1 MIDEACLPQLPVQVS
16 ITPSSDY
23 NHTDLSLVASEQ
35 FGDIQAQ
42 LRSLRNN
49 VDHLEASNITLPSL
63 RHGFTPAKMS
73 IQLLLYQQNREL
85 PALKS

>member
-1 MIDEACLPQLPVQVS
+1 MIDERCLPQLLVQVR

-49 VDHLEASNITLPSL
+49 VDHLEASKLSSRL
-63 RHGFTPAKMS
+63 
-73 IQLLLYQQNREL
+73 
-85 PALKS
+85 